1 MQRPAKPFTPVR
13 FRLQPP
19 VNKKYMNK
27 YVIVSGG
34 FDPVHSGHIQLINKA
49 SKYGKVIVIINND
62 NFLKEKK
69 GYFFMSCD
77 ERIKVIKNIKK
88 VSKVFLSIDQD
99 HTVIKS
105 IDYLVNKKKLNIEFF
120 ANGGDRKNESDIPEN
135 EVCKKNNIKLIFDIG
150 GEKIQSSS
158 SIVETVF
165 DKISLRN
172 NDKNIIQKPW
182 GYYKNLLNEN
192 DFLLKKLV
200 INPKEELSLQS
211 HKYRDEHWTVA
222 FGEISMILDK
232 SEKTLKIKESI
243 MIPKGA
249 IHKIINNTNEIAI
262 IIEVQYGHILNEND
276 INRIEDKY
284 DR

>member
-1 MQRPAKPFTPVR
+1 
-13 FRLQPP
+13 
-19 VNKKYMNK
+19 MNK

-34 FDPVHSGHIQLINKA
+34 FDPIHSGHIRLINEA
-49 SKYGKVIVIINND
+49 SKYGSVIVIVNND

-69 GYFFMSCD
+69 GYSFMSSD
-77 ERIKVIKNIKK
+77 ERIEVIKNLRN
-88 VSKVFLSIDQD
+88 VSMVFLSIDQD
-99 HTVIKS
+99 HTVINS
-105 IDYLVNKKKLNIEFF
+105 IDHLVNKKNLNIKFF
-120 ANGGDRKNESDIPEN
+120 ANGGDRKDEPDVPESEI
-135 EVCKKNNIKLIFDIG
+135 CKRNNIKLIFDIG
-150 GEKIQSSS
+150 GKKIQSSS

-172 NDKNIIQKPW
+172 SDTNISKKPW

-200 INPKEELSLQS
+200 INPQEELSLQS
-211 HKYRDEHWTVA
+211 HQYREEHWTVA

-232 SEKTLKIKESI
+232 SEKTLKIKDSI
-243 MIPKGA
+243 VIPKGA